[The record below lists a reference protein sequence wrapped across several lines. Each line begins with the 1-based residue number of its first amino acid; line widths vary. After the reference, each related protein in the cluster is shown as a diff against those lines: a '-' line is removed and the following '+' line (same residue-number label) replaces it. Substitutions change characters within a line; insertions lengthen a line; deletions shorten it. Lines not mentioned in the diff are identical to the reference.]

1 MAMTNTPDGQE
12 AMLRLW
18 TPKRIAEAFA
28 KVARPD
34 GTVGEE
40 EIMFVI
46 QGIIEEY
53 EFTHEQDEAARQQD
67 KATIADLQ
75 ADLEAVTQDAMTQN
89 NEVVRLTDAP
99 VMTDVWCVFL
109 VEEHEGSF
117 LEAIF
122 STEAEAEACAEH
134 LRQVSKEYW
143 DKVEEDVLEPYEP
156 SKYYNVYAVA
166 SWPLFGTLTECQQ
179 RPQSTT

>member
-1 MAMTNTPDGQE
+1 MAMNDTNEGQE

-67 KATIADLQ
+67 KATIAQLE

-89 NEVVRLTDAP
+89 NEVVRLTA
-99 VMTDVWCVFL
+99 L
-109 VEEHEGSF
+109 VEEAGELVPDGKYDAQHRGEFIEIDRDYLTVTAYDIVDDSNGIVTTVGLPEGWQLRRRKES
-117 LEAIF
+117 
-122 STEAEAEACAEH
+122 SDEH
-134 LRQVSKEYW
+134 
-143 DKVEEDVLEPYEP
+143 
-156 SKYYNVYAVA
+156 A
-166 SWPLFGTLTECQQ
+166 G
-179 RPQSTT
+179 

>member
-1 MAMTNTPDGQE
+1 MAMNDTNGGQE

-67 KATIADLQ
+67 KATIAQLE
-75 ADLEAVTQDAMTQN
+75 ADLEAATQDAMTQN
-89 NEVVRLTDAP
+89 DEVVRLTALQANMV
-99 VMTDVWCVFL
+99 VMT
-109 VEEHEGSF
+109 
-117 LEAIF
+117 
-122 STEAEAEACAEH
+122 
-134 LRQVSKEYW
+134 
-143 DKVEEDVLEPYEP
+143 PYEFN
-156 SKYYNVYAVA
+156 KQLWDAHNVGK
-166 SWPLFGTLTECQQ
+166 FGPIEVTIEDLLYDEGEQ
-179 RPQSTT
+179 R